1 MQSNSN
7 QDTPNVPTTIMSYGY
22 DNVGNVLSM
31 TDAIAG
37 SFGIANTREYD
48 ALNRL
53 TVNAQGNK
61 RVDYAYNAISQVT
74 NKKRYSDITGTNLV
88 AETNNIYDQINR
100 LTNITHSKG
109 ANIIS
114 SYAQTYDAGS
124 KITGV
129 TGTDGSSAYTYD
141 NTNQLT
147 GADYD
152 FQADESY
159 TYDGNGNRTNNGYVT
174 GINNRLLKDNKY
186 LYEYDLVGNRTKRTD
201 KLTGDMTDYGWDI
214 RDRLTGLVVRNALGD
229 VTKTAE
235 YKYDVYNQR
244 IAKTVDADGDGA
256 AVATT
261 ERYVYGANQN
271 IDLIFDEY
279 GNVNHRYLFGDG
291 VDQIEADESNG
302 MVMFSGL

>member
-1 MQSNSN
+1 MNGKMQSISN
-7 QDTPNVPTTIMSYGY
+7 QGTPNVPTTIMSYSY

-31 TDAIAG
+31 TDTING
-37 SFGIANTREYD
+37 SLGIANTREYD

-53 TVNAQGNK
+53 TVNAHGNM

-74 NKKRYSDITGTNLV
+74 SKKRYADITGTNLV
-88 AETNNIYDQINR
+88 AETNNTYDNCDR

-129 TGTDGSSAYTYD
+129 TGTDGSSTYTYD

-159 TYDGNGNRTNNGYVT
+159 TYDSNGNRTNNGYVT
-174 GINNRLLKDNKY
+174 GVNNQLLEDNKY
-186 LYEYDLVGNRTKRTD
+186 
-201 KLTGDMTDYGWDI
+201 
-214 RDRLTGLVVRNALGD
+214 RNCS
-229 VTKTAE
+229 T
-235 YKYDVYNQR
+235 
-244 IAKTVDADGDGA
+244 
-256 AVATT
+256 
-261 ERYVYGANQN
+261 
-271 IDLIFDEY
+271 
-279 GNVNHRYLFGDG
+279 
-291 VDQIEADESNG
+291 
-302 MVMFSGL
+302 